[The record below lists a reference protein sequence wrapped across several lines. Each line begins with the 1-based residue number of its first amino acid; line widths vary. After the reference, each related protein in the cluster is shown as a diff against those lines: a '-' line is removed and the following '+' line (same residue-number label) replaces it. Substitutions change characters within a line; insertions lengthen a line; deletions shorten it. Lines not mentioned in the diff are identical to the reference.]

1 MTKQENALELFA
13 CGYNCAQSVLG
24 AFCEE
29 LGVNKE
35 TAFKIA
41 SGFGGG
47 MRQGEV
53 CGAVTG
59 ALMAIGLKEGF
70 YEEGDVVGKAHI
82 GAKIMAFEAMFED
95 KNGTLICKQL
105 LGYNPSID
113 ADLKMIKEKGLFTN
127 LCPKFIEVG
136 VLMTEKVL
144 SNSPIE

>member
-1 MTKQENALELFA
+1 MTKKENALALFA

-70 YEEGDVVGKAHI
+70 YEEGDTEGKAHI
-82 GAKIMAFEAMFED
+82 AKKILDFEAMFED

-105 LGYNPSID
+105 LGYNPSNET
-113 ADLKMIKEKGLFTN
+113 DLKIIKEKGLFTS
-127 LCPKFIEVG
+127 LCPKFIDDG
-136 VLMTEKVL
+136 VQITEKIL
-144 SNSPIE
+144 ST

>member
-1 MTKQENALELFA
+1 MTKNENALALFA

-70 YEEGDVVGKAHI
+70 YEEGDVTGKAHI
-82 GAKIMAFEAMFED
+82 AEKIIAFESMFEE
-95 KNGTLICKQL
+95 KNGSILCKTL
-105 LGYNPSID
+105 LGYNPSIES
-113 ADLKMIKEKGLFTN
+113 DLKIIKEKGLFTS
-127 LCPKFIEVG
+127 LCPKFIDDG

-144 SNSPIE
+144 LNR